1 MPWKE
6 DGAKD
11 EGPDLDE
18 IISKIKEIFR
28 SVKSRIAK
36 VSKDADPGLLELSC
50 SCDNDSENK
59 NKIVD
64 VIVYCE
70 ACSTQIAKKT
80 ITEPFKVAAI
90 LAVLAY
96 GTSQFVEY
104 VITDNRYPTRVEFEI
119 TRACVSSS
127 QSALRYKS
135 YKEKLDICLCALED
149 TMNEIS
155 YIRFKIDDDGFLKA
169 FRKNTKE
176 CK

>member
-6 DGAKD
+6 NGAKD

-18 IISKIKEIFR
+18 ILSKLKEKFR
-28 SVKSRIAK
+28 SFKSKKAK
-36 VSKDADPGLLELSC
+36 VSQDADPGLLDASC
-50 SCDNDSENK
+50 SCNNENK

-64 VIVYCE
+64 VIVSCG
-70 ACSTQIAKKT
+70 ACSNQIAKKT

-90 LAVLAY
+90 LTVLAY

-104 VITDNRYPTRVEFEI
+104 VITDNRYPTKVEYEV
-119 TRACVSSS
+119 TRSCLSSS
-127 QSALRYKS
+127 QSTLRYKN
-135 YKEKLDICLCALED
+135 YNEKLNICLCALED

-155 YIRFKIDDDGFLKA
+155 YIRYNVDEDGFLKA
-169 FRKNTKE
+169 FRENTNE

>member
-18 IISKIKEIFR
+18 ILSKIKEKFR
-28 SVKSRIAK
+28 SFTSSKVK
-36 VSKDADPGLLELSC
+36 VSQDAEPGLLAASC
-50 SCDNDSENK
+50 SCDSENK

-64 VIVYCE
+64 VIVSCG
-70 ACSTQIAKKT
+70 ACSNQIAKKT

-96 GTSQFVEY
+96 GTSQFIEY
-104 VITDNRYPTRVEFEI
+104 VITDNRYPTKVEYEM
-119 TRACVSSS
+119 TRACLSSS
-127 QSALRYKS
+127 QSALQYKS
-135 YKEKLDICLCALED
+135 YSEKLDICLCALED

-155 YIRFKIDDDGFLKA
+155 YIRFNVDEDGFLKV
-169 FRKNTKE
+169 FRENTKA
-176 CK
+176 CR